1 MATVTELH
9 VNGSRQRV
17 HADAGRSLLFVLRHD
32 LDLTGTKYG
41 CGEGRCGACTV
52 LIDGKPVKSCI
63 TDVGS
68 AEGKPIR
75 TIESVEQNGQLHPL
89 QQAFLDA
96 DALQCAFCTSGM
108 IMAALPVVGGNAN
121 PSDEDILGAMNGN
134 ICRCGTYPRIMT
146 AIRKACQARK
156 GGGR

>member
-1 MATVTELH
+1 MANIKELH
-9 VNGSRQRV
+9 VNGSRRV
-17 HADAGRSLLFVLRHD
+17 LDADAERSLLSVLRDD

-52 LIDGKPVKSCI
+52 LLDGKPVKSCI

-68 AEGKPIR
+68 AEGKRIR

-89 QQAFLDA
+89 QQAFLNA

-108 IMAALPVVGGNAN
+108 IMAALPVVDGN
-121 PSDEDILGAMNGN
+121 
-134 ICRCGTYPRIMT
+134 
-146 AIRKACQARK
+146 
-156 GGGR
+156 